1 MKRNPRKLKD
11 NRNEMREKGDSGDIS
26 TWVEG
31 PDRKKSGNN
40 TLEITQASLTGLEL
54 EAKYMKGVVASVEEV
69 DSQGLDNN
77 VSVSLS

>member
-31 PDRKKSGNN
+31 PDRKKSGNK
-40 TLEITQASLTGLEL
+40 TLEI
-54 EAKYMKGVVASVEEV
+54 EV
-69 DSQGLDNN
+69 S
-77 VSVSLS
+77 